1 MRRLLGAGHT
11 AEAQVFVLHEV
22 PSFLPP
28 NLSLA
33 KDGAAKGGQLTDLA
47 ERCSLVGDQE
57 KNCLF
62 TEWILLYK
70 AEAKDRSKLCCL
82 KLH

>member
-47 ERCSLVGDQE
+47 ERSVTRRRIAFSPSGYCYIRQKPRTGASFV
-57 KNCLF
+57 
-62 TEWILLYK
+62 
-70 AEAKDRSKLCCL
+70 A
-82 KLH
+82 